1 MNILLLG
8 GSGFI
13 GSRLARRLR
22 ETGHQVRTPSRRE
35 LDLLNPIRRHAA
47 AGRLRCRR

>member
-22 ETGHQVRTPSRRE
+22 EAGHQVRTPSRLE
-35 LDLLNPIRRHAA
+35 LDLLNPEAS
-47 AGRLRCRR
+47 